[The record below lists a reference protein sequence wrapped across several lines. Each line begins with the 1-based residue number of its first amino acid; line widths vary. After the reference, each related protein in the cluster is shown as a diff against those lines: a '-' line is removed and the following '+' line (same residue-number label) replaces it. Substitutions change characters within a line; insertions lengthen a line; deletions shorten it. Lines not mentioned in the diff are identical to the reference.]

1 MINYRQDPLSVN
13 YLAEGTSAPVTG
25 FTNASVPRSEEPPPN
40 QSYQDNMMGKTG
52 FNAGEIVAGSLFNNA
67 LDKVG
72 DLAGAGPLGVAKGL
86 FDAFNTASTQVQASK
101 SLERGGTGF
110 RQQGLN
116 FLAGKGTPK
125 SQEQTV
131 MDTDGNGIVT
141 RAEINAR
148 YGRPPEELMYGQG
161 DADRISNGIGIGVG
175 ATGDLG
181 GAKGAGYKGSI
192 GGLFGIG
199 QADGVNTWDDD
210 SDGSSA
216 EVGGKSSGVYG
227 GDVKGMDVTQA
238 TALMN
243 NESEPYQGTTEATA
257 TAGRGKGTGTSYA
270 DDAQASGSNDG
281 GK

>member
-1 MINYRQDPLSVN
+1 MINYRQDPLSAN
-13 YLAEGTSAPVTG
+13 YLAEGTSAP
-25 FTNASVPRSEEPPPN
+25 VPRSEEPPPN
-40 QSYQDNMMGKTG
+40 QSYQNNMMGETG
-52 FNAGEIVAGSLFNNA
+52 FNAGESVIGSVFNSA
-67 LDKVG
+67 LDNAG
-72 DLAGAGPLGVAKGL
+72 EAIGAGPLGVAKGL
-86 FDAFNTASTQVQASK
+86 FDAVGNAVTQVQASK

-110 RQQGLN
+110 REQGLN
-116 FLAGKGTPK
+116 FIKGEGTPK

-141 RAEINAR
+141 RAELNAR
-148 YGRPPEELMYGQG
+148 YGRPPEEIMYGQG
-161 DADRISNGIGIGVG
+161 DADRISDGIGIGVG

-199 QADGVNTWDDD
+199 KADGVDTWDDD